1 MAFTYFGGNTEQHQ
15 TTTSLISALRDRL
28 FLCFGVRSTIYIH
41 TLVVMHILSTYL
53 EWVQRLSF
61 YSSSPVVLTRYWMY
75 VIYETECPKDD
86 VSRQYVFRWPRTI
99 MRLSVGN
106 VYTDA
111 DYARRYMPFFAGGLR
126 VDPFWLDDEP
136 VSVPFNPSKALALPS
151 TVKRS
156 LNYCRDRKD
165 NQDDLDVL
173 VRVCGSFSCV
183 PMVII
188 NVYSTGYDTE
198 NDQPL
203 DLSGLLGPSVR
214 RVVIKNRHVPTST
227 RGSGNDGY
235 ARTNMI
241 FSGDHACLRSI
252 HFVGAQTVTPK
263 YHRTT
268 QPHFIRPI
276 LSDGSSRPPL
286 CVSSSI
292 LSCANELK
300 GFRNMVK
307 RLKES
312 GVRMDKLFITL
323 KVDALD
329 NEGVYARLRI
339 SLPVLNG
346 LKEVHFKFWRNSH
359 WQKPESHP
367 VVQDLIAGNQGV
379 RLLVPK
385 KRRRR

>member
-1 MAFTYFGGNTEQHQ
+1 M
-15 TTTSLISALRDRL
+15 
-28 FLCFGVRSTIYIH
+28 VTI
-41 TLVVMHILSTYL
+41 
-53 EWVQRLSF
+53 
-61 YSSSPVVLTRYWMY
+61 
-75 VIYETECPKDD
+75 D
-86 VSRQYVFRWPRTI
+86 
-99 MRLSVGN
+99 
-106 VYTDA
+106 
-111 DYARRYMPFFAGGLR
+111 
-126 VDPFWLDDEP
+126 
-136 VSVPFNPSKALALPS
+136 
-151 TVKRS
+151 
-156 LNYCRDRKD
+156 
-165 NQDDLDVL
+165 
-173 VRVCGSFSCV
+173 
-183 PMVII
+183 
-188 NVYSTGYDTE
+188 VYSAGYDTE

-214 RVVIKNRHVPTST
+214 RVMIKNRHVPST
-227 RGSGNDGY
+227 RGSGNNGY

-241 FSGDHACLRSI
+241 FSGDHAYLRSI

-263 YHRTT
+263 YHRTA

-292 LSCANELK
+292 LSCVNELK

-329 NEGVYARLRI
+329 NEGGYARLRI

-346 LKEVHFKFWRNSH
+346 LKEVHFKFWRNYH